1 MNRPHGVCQ
10 QSTCSRDAC
19 PGRLVRPRSSRKG
32 GALVIA
38 LVLLTVASL
47 LGIVVVR
54 SVIAHARQLQRTPWR
69 LQAEALAEAG
79 LNRAAAQ
86 LRVAPD
92 YTGET
97 WQIPAAELGEHFAA
111 RVEIRRDAAGLTVTV
126 LYPDRAT
133 DRVQLTRTLP

>member
-1 MNRPHGVCQ
+1 MNGLHPACNGGLACD
-10 QSTCSRDAC
+10 CSR
-19 PGRLVRPRSSRKG
+19 RRG

-47 LGIVVVR
+47 LGVVVVR

-69 LQAEALAEAG
+69 LQAEALVEAG

-86 LRVAPD
+86 LATAPD

-97 WQIPAAELGEHFAA
+97 WQIPAADLGDRFAA
-111 RVEIRRDAAGLTVTV
+111 RVDIRKNVAGLTVTV
-126 LYPDRAT
+126 RYPDRDT
-133 DRVQLTRTLP
+133 DRVQVTRTLP

>member
-1 MNRPHGVCQ
+1 MNRPKGVCR
-10 QSTCSRDAC
+10 QSVCH
-19 PGRLVRPRSSRKG
+19 GRLVRPCASRKG

-47 LGIVVVR
+47 LGVVVVR

-86 LRVAPD
+86 HRVAPD

-97 WQIPAAELGEHFAA
+97 WQIPAAELGEHFPA
-111 RVEIRRDAAGLTVTV
+111 RVDIRRSDTGVTVTV
-126 LYPDRAT
+126 LYPDRPA

>member
-1 MNRPHGVCQ
+1 MSRPHGVCQ
-10 QSTCSRDAC
+10 QSACHRDVC
-19 PGRLVRPRSSRKG
+19 HGRLVRPCSSRRG

-47 LGIVVVR
+47 LGVVVVR

-79 LNRAAAQ
+79 LNRAAVQ
-86 LRVAPD
+86 LRASPD
-92 YTGET
+92 YAGET
-97 WQIPAAELGEHFAA
+97 WQIPAADLGEHFAA
-111 RVEIRRDAAGLTVTV
+111 RVDIRRSDTGVTVTV
-126 LYPDRAT
+126 LYPDRPA